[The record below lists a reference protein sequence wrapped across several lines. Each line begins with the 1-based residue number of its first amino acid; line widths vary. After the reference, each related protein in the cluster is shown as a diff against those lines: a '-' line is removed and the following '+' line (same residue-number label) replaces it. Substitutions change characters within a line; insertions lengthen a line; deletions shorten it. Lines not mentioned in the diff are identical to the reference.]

1 MTPGAVVL
9 IFGTAWFAIALICG
23 MLAEY
28 HDHIISALSGE
39 QMPGQ
44 RFREG
49 QPVERRRGR

>member
-9 IFGTAWFAIALICG
+9 IFGTAWFALALICG

-39 QMPGQ
+39 PMPGQ

-49 QPVERRRGR
+49 QPVDGRRGR